1 MKQAERSKR
10 ITGLISSAYSASIRI
25 DYFFFLAVVR
35 LAVVF
40 LAVPVFALV
49 DFFAVLR
56 VVFFFLAVPVLALV
70 DFLAVVRLVAFLA
83 VPLLAFVDLAAVLR
97 VVFPLAAVFV
107 AIVLTPLKRV
117 VGTIDWLIASIGHPT
132 VRSNLIQISLLKI
145 ALPVVS

>member
-56 VVFFFLAVPVLALV
+56 VVFFLAVPVLALV